1 MRNHQS
7 KFKCKLKQNNGH
19 KVIAIKV
26 NISTTV
32 PNFIIVGFGI
42 EVACQYDGWRDRR
55 HVLPQLE
62 DAALTSDVTQRQVR
76 AHHVYLHVHLHVIN
90 CDNNT
95 QFFAINLWMSCIL
108 NLNVIQ
114 MY

>member
-42 EVACQYDGWRDRR
+42 EVTCQYDG
-55 HVLPQLE
+55 
-62 DAALTSDVTQRQVR
+62 
-76 AHHVYLHVHLHVIN
+76 
-90 CDNNT
+90 
-95 QFFAINLWMSCIL
+95 
-108 NLNVIQ
+108 
-114 MY
+114 